1 MERRVFTVGSF
12 VAGADVHRTRPGR
25 ALFPKC
31 RACDTSLVEWRLFK
45 GVSPDDVRQLVGVAE
60 RRTYNRG
67 QVVFHDDEPADALH
81 LVVKGYFAVRANV
94 PGGDTVLLALI
105 GPGDAFG
112 ELALIDTGRRGA
124 TVQAFADGE
133 TLALHRNAF
142 EALRRQRPAV
152 DRALAT
158 ILAER
163 IRRLNDLLLEAHHVE
178 ADQRVRRRLLELA
191 EVFDGPVLLTQ
202 DEIAQTAGT
211 SRATVNR
218 VLREEEAAG
227 SIALGRRRTTVRDPE
242 ALRRSAWSR

>member
-1 MERRVFTVGSF
+1 M
-12 VAGADVHRTRPGR
+12 
-25 ALFPKC
+25 
-31 RACDTSLVEWRLFK
+31 EWRLLA
-45 GVSPDDVRQLVGVAE
+45 GVSPDDVRQLVEVAE
-60 RRTYNRG
+60 RRTFRRG
-67 QVVFHDDEPADALH
+67 QVVFHDDDPADALH
-81 LVVKGYFAVRANV
+81 LVGKGYFAVRSTM
-94 PGGDTVLLALI
+94 PSGETVLVAML

-158 ILAER
+158 ILAGR
-163 IRRLNDLLLEAHHVE
+163 ISRLNELLVEAHHVE
-178 ADQRVRRRLLELA
+178 ADVRVRRRLLELA
-191 EVFDGPVLLTQ
+191 DIFGGTVSLTQ

-227 SIALGRRRTTVRDPE
+227 SIELGRRRTTVRDRE
-242 ALRRSAWSR
+242 ALRRSAWPR

>member
-1 MERRVFTVGSF
+1 
-12 VAGADVHRTRPGR
+12 
-25 ALFPKC
+25 
-31 RACDTSLVEWRLFK
+31 
-45 GVSPDDVRQLVGVAE
+45 VRQLVAVAE
-60 RRTYNRG
+60 RRTYSRG
-67 QVVFHDDEPADALH
+67 QVVFHEDDPADALH
-81 LVVKGYFAVRANV
+81 LVVKGYFAVRATKQREE
-94 PGGDTVLLALI
+94 TVLVALI

-142 EALRRQRPAV
+142 DALRRQRPAV

-163 IRRLNDLLLEAHHVE
+163 IRRLNELLFEAHHVE
-178 ADQRVRRRLLELA
+178 ADIRVRRRLLELA
-191 EVFDGPVLLTQ
+191 QLFGGPILLTQ

-227 SIALGRRRTTVRDPE
+227 SVALGRGRTTVQDPE
-242 ALRRSAWSR
+242 ALRRTASVH

>member
-1 MERRVFTVGSF
+1 MQ
-12 VAGADVHRTRPGR
+12 
-25 ALFPKC
+25 
-31 RACDTSLVEWRLFK
+31 
-45 GVSPDDVRQLVGVAE
+45 QLVAVAE
-60 RRTYNRG
+60 RRTFSRG
-67 QVVFHDDEPADALH
+67 QVVFHDDDEADALH
-81 LVVKGYFAVRANV
+81 LIAKGFFAVRSTM
-94 PGGDTVLLALI
+94 PGGETVLVAI
-105 GPGDAFG
+105 VGPGDAFG

-158 ILAER
+158 ILAGR
-163 IRRLNDLLLEAHHVE
+163 IRRLNELLVEAHHVE
-178 ADQRVRRRLLELA
+178 ADVRVRRRLLELA
-191 EVFDGPVLLTQ
+191 EIFGGPVTLTQ

-227 SIALGRRRTTVRDPE
+227 AIELGRRRTTVRDAD
-242 ALRRSAWSR
+242 ALRRSAWPR

>member
-1 MERRVFTVGSF
+1 M
-12 VAGADVHRTRPGR
+12 A
-25 ALFPKC
+25 
-31 RACDTSLVEWRLFK
+31 
-45 GVSPDDVRQLVGVAE
+45 VAE
-60 RRTYNRG
+60 RRTFKRG
-67 QVVFHDDEPADALH
+67 QVVFHDDDPADALH
-81 LVVKGYFAVRANV
+81 LVAKGYFAVRGAM
-94 PGGDTVLLALI
+94 PGGESVLLAII

-152 DRALAT
+152 DRALAA

-163 IRRLNDLLLEAHHVE
+163 LRRLNELLLEAHHVE
-178 ADQRVRRRLLELA
+178 ADVRVRRRLLELA
-191 EVFDGPVLLTQ
+191 DVFGGPILLTQ

-227 SIALGRRRTTVRDPE
+227 SVVLGRRRTTVRDAE
-242 ALRRSAWSR
+242 ALRRSAWPG

>member
-1 MERRVFTVGSF
+1 M
-12 VAGADVHRTRPGR
+12 
-25 ALFPKC
+25 
-31 RACDTSLVEWRLFK
+31 EWRLLA
-45 GVSPDDVRQLVGVAE
+45 GVSPDDVRQLVAVAE
-60 RRTYNRG
+60 RRTFTRG
-67 QVVFHDDEPADALH
+67 QVVFHDDDPADALH
-81 LVVKGYFAVRANV
+81 LVADGYFAVRSTL
-94 PGGDTVLLALI
+94 PGGETVLVAI
-105 GPGDAFG
+105 VGPGDAFG

-152 DRALAT
+152 ERALAT

-163 IRRLNDLLLEAHHVE
+163 IRRLNELLLEAHHVE
-178 ADQRVRRRLLELA
+178 ADIRVRRRLLELA
-191 EVFDGPVLLTQ
+191 AVFDGPVLLTQ

-227 SIALGRRRTTVRDPE
+227 SVVLGRGRTTVRDAE
-242 ALRRSAWSR
+242 ALRGSAWPR

>member
-1 MERRVFTVGSF
+1 
-12 VAGADVHRTRPGR
+12 
-25 ALFPKC
+25 
-31 RACDTSLVEWRLFK
+31 VEWRLLA
-45 GVSPDDVRQLVGVAE
+45 GVSPDDVRQLVEVAE
-60 RRTYNRG
+60 RRAFHRG
-67 QVVFHDDEPADALH
+67 QVVFHDDDPADALH
-81 LVVKGYFAVRANV
+81 LVAQGYFAVRATM
-94 PGGDTVLLALI
+94 PDGATVLVAII

-163 IRRLNDLLLEAHHVE
+163 IRRLNELLLEAHHVE
-178 ADQRVRRRLLELA
+178 ADIRVRRRLLELA
-191 EVFDGPVLLTQ
+191 DVFGGSILLTQ

-227 SIALGRRRTTVRDPE
+227 SVVLGRGRTTVRDPE
-242 ALRRSAWSR
+242 ALRRAASLD

>member
-1 MERRVFTVGSF
+1 M
-12 VAGADVHRTRPGR
+12 
-25 ALFPKC
+25 
-31 RACDTSLVEWRLFK
+31 EWRLLA
-45 GVSPDDVRQLVGVAE
+45 GVSPDDVRQLVAVAE
-60 RRTYNRG
+60 RRTFSRG
-67 QVVFHDDEPADALH
+67 QVVFHDDDPADALH
-81 LVVKGYFAVRANV
+81 LVATGYFAVRSTM
-94 PGGDTVLLALI
+94 PGGETVLVAI
-105 GPGDAFG
+105 VGPGDAFG

-163 IRRLNDLLLEAHHVE
+163 IRRLNELLLEAHHVE
-178 ADQRVRRRLLELA
+178 ADLRVRRRLLELA
-191 EVFDGPVLLTQ
+191 DVFDGPILLTQ

-227 SIALGRRRTTVRDPE
+227 SVVLGRRRTTVRDAE